1 MRKLSPLLSLAF
13 LATLV
18 SGCSPAYV
26 VEAAYTH
33 SKILLGRERIE
44 GVIADPQTPAEER
57 AKLETVLAARR
68 FAGDIGLDPGN
79 SFTQYSRVDGEVLA
93 WIVAGAKP
101 TEFELHTWWFPI
113 VGTVPYKGYFDRPDA
128 EAEAKRLEGK
138 GFETWVR
145 GTEAFSTLGWFNDPV
160 LSTTLRHD
168 HTSIANTVIHE
179 SVHSTVWIPNHVDFN
194 ESLANFI
201 GFRGNVDFARSLAPA
216 SPERISAAETGFARE
231 LEIGDAVTRLYAVL
245 DDLYK
250 SELPEAA
257 KLAQRAEIFEREI
270 SPVRSRYPGLRILK
284 SINNA
289 EIIQLK
295 LYLTALPDFAALFE
309 RSEGDW
315 RRFLDKIREIKVRIE
330 GDGSLDPFALLKE
343 IAAS

>member
-1 MRKLSPLLSLAF
+1 VQVVCGAPNVRVGLKTAFARVGAELPGDLTIRK
-13 LATLV
+13 
-18 SGCSPAYV
+18 
-26 VEAAYTH
+26 
-33 SKILLGRERIE
+33 
-44 GVIADPQTPAEER
+44 
-57 AKLETVLAARR
+57 AKL
-68 FAGDIGLDPGN
+68 
-79 SFTQYSRVDGEVLA
+79 
-93 WIVAGAKP
+93 
-101 TEFELHTWWFPI
+101 
-113 VGTVPYKGYFDRPDA
+113 
-128 EAEAKRLEGK
+128 
-138 GFETWVR
+138 R
-145 GTEAFSTLGWFNDPV
+145 GV
-160 LSTTLRHD
+160 
-168 HTSIANTVIHE
+168 E
-179 SVHSTVWIPNHVDFN
+179 SHGMLCS
-194 ESLANFI
+194 
-201 GFRGNVDFARSLAPA
+201 
-216 SPERISAAETGFARE
+216 ARE
-231 LEIGDAVTRLYAVL
+231 LEIGDAVTRLYAAL
-245 DDLYK
+245 DELYK